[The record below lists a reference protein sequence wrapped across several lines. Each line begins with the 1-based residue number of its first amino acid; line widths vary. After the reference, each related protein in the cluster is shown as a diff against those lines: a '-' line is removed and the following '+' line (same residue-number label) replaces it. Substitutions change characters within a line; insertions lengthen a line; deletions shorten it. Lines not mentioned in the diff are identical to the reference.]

1 MVIDEDFI
9 LSKSEE
15 VKSHNFIKT
24 VLELSGYNVMKFGIE
39 NHNQDILKKI
49 RSNYSTETNRRL
61 MSMPDFV
68 VVDPES
74 NEAFI
79 IEVKHRN
86 FNEFFNK
93 KSSNFSLGYRKM
105 KDYLDF
111 WKEGILIFTMNV
123 EPYCICIDLKDVN
136 WNIHLK
142 EKREI
147 SPGNVMELWNFCGIY
162 HEIKE
167 KFPRITN
174 DHFSSAITLSGINN

>member
-86 FNEFFNK
+86 IKED
-93 KSSNFSLGYRKM
+93 FSM
-105 KDYLDF
+105 KDTELIFKYNNIKGYLDF
-111 WKEGILIFTMNV
+111 WEDATLILTFNV
-123 EPYCICIDLKDVN
+123 KPYCICLDFSKIN
-136 WNIHLK
+136 WNNHFK
-142 EKREI
+142 GK
-147 SPGNVMELWNFCGIY
+147 VMGKNNNLDELWNFSGCYQLIND
-162 HEIKE
+162 
-167 KFPRITN
+167 KFPKVTHESFN
-174 DHFSSAITLSGINN
+174 KALDLLK